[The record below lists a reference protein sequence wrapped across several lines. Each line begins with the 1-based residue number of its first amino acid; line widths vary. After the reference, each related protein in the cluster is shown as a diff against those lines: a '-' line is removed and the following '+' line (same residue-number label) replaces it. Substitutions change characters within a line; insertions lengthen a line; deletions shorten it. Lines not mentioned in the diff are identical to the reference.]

1 MMMPDSQSS
10 SAAKLVLASA
20 ILCLILTGCSNR
32 VSPQRLQ
39 EGWDSI
45 CWVPRMKQ
53 ADGITEDEAH
63 RRFRA
68 MTPEQQALYRAETPF
83 CQLDMN
89 RPPSTQMHR

>member
-1 MMMPDSQSS
+1 MIMQDSRNG
-10 SAAKLVLASA
+10 SAAKLALASA

-45 CWVPRMKQ
+45 CWVPRMTQ
-53 ADGITEDEAH
+53 VDGITEDEAH

-68 MTPEQQALYRAETPF
+68 MTPEQQAYRAETAF
-83 CQLDMN
+83 CQMDMN

>member
-1 MMMPDSQSS
+1 MPMRDC

-20 ILCLILTGCSNR
+20 FLSLVLTGCSNR
-32 VSPQRLQ
+32 VSPQQLQ

-45 CWVPRMKQ
+45 CWVPRMTQ
-53 ADGITEDEAH
+53 LEGITEEEAH

-68 MTPEQQALYRAETPF
+68 MSLDEQARYRAETSF
-83 CQLDMN
+83 CQMDMN